1 MSEEK
6 CLFVEGYIVIK
17 EHKVIPKRVLKD
29 LIGMAVLQNGRPIGK
44 IEKAKIDDEKL
55 HVKIILQNSPTLTEN
70 PTCGLWEVKLEEKV
84 MKNLN

>member
-1 MSEEK
+1 M
-6 CLFVEGYIVIK
+6 
-17 EHKVIPKRVLKD
+17 P
-29 LIGMAVLQNGRPIGK
+29 VLQNGRPIGK